1 MTPNP
6 SPFDRLRDPNPYDVL
21 ALPINASTAEIS
33 KAFAAAMKRRAYPV
47 DVIARSRKRLLD
59 PDDRRLATYL
69 QLDFSAGEADPIELA
84 VVDDYAVAETEVAT
98 PEATNVSEFP
108 AHLDALSALLTADAH
123 GTLGIDQLLGNQIF
137 ES

>member
-21 ALPINASTAEIS
+21 ALPVTASTAEIS

-59 PDDRRLATYL
+59 PHDRLLASYL
-69 QLDFSAGEADPIELA
+69 RIDFAESEADPIVADTPDTEA
-84 VVDDYAVAETEVAT
+84 VGAAEVDAT
-98 PEATNVSEFP
+98 PEVGCP
-108 AHLDALSALLTADAH
+108 AHLDGLSDLLAVDEH
-123 GTLGIDQLLGNQIF
+123 GILGFDQLLGHRMF